1 MIKKKYITLPKNIF
15 VILPQD
21 TISSY
26 AILNKCENII
36 IYGSRIGIEL
46 AAMGKPVIVCGEGFV
61 RNKNIAKDI
70 SSKEQYLTILN
81 SLPLSNVQMP
91 KDYKVE

>member
-1 MIKKKYITLPKNIF
+1 M
-15 VILPQD
+15 PQD

-70 SSKEQYLTILN
+70 SSKEQTGYLTILAFFTIIKC
-81 SLPLSNVQMP
+81 SNA
-91 KDYKVE
+91 KRFSDKSKKIRIYFF

>member
-1 MIKKKYITLPKNIF
+1 
-15 VILPQD
+15 
-21 TISSY
+21 
-26 AILNKCENII
+26 
-36 IYGSRIGIEL
+36 
-46 AAMGKPVIVCGEGFV
+46 MGKPVIVCGEGFV

-91 KDYKVE
+91 KDFQIRAKKYAYHFFLGE